1 MNDFYQSPADKMRF
15 EILLK
20 SLREGN
26 LNLSILGDDEAAL
39 SYYGKRIFQD
49 LREQGEEN
57 VELWTSA
64 DSEKLVERFNEILS
78 QLSLNEAQDKSTPP
92 APKRYMIFPDTNS
105 IEDFEI
111 QLLAR
116 LVNGFPASN
125 INVILLVNRN
135 DIYQKKLSAFGKN
148 LLQWILESENPPE
161 ANNDKQTMRDEWP
174 AAKENK
180 QQGSNKP
187 FAGKTEVFAAKLQ
200 AASDMEQKN
209 TDDLMN
215 EVPKNSNADVSGD
228 ELAASWAQ
236 EKKSGPQSRIAI
248 SLLGVVLL
256 TVGLF
261 CFLYWDRVNHEFD
274 SLQSYLSGKSNKA
287 VVSAEPATTASTL
300 GMSSSTSAVVKPP
313 ESINPEKEELVLP
326 NKEESNAVVAK
337 NEAKPEVNFQPKPE
351 SKVEPT
357 KPEPNPEPKIEQ
369 KAEPPKSKPAKK
381 TADISEDKK
390 WVNQLSDSNWVLQH
404 AALETLEEAK
414 AFQQASSNYKD
425 AKILFSPRKGKKMY
439 YIVLT
444 GPFESRQAA
453 QTVMQSNPALSKA
466 WMRSGKSL
474 KNQFQE

>member
-1 MNDFYQSPADKMRF
+1 MNDFHQSPADKIRF

-39 SYYGKRIFQD
+39 SYYGKRIFQH
-49 LREQGEEN
+49 LREQGEEH

-64 DSEKLVERFNEILS
+64 DSEKLVDRFNEILS

-135 DIYQKKLSAFGKN
+135 DTYAKKLSAFGKN
-148 LLQWILESENPPE
+148 LLQWILESEHLQE
-161 ANNDKQTMRDEWP
+161 TNNDKQTMRDEWP

-180 QQGSNKP
+180 PQGSDKP
-187 FAGKTEVFAAKLQ
+187 FAGKTEAFAAKLQ
-200 AASDMEQKN
+200 AVSDLAQKN
-209 TDDLMN
+209 SDDLMN
-215 EVPKNSNADVSGD
+215 EVPKDSNANVSGD

-236 EKKSGPQSRIAI
+236 DKKSGPQSRLAI
-248 SLLGVVLL
+248 GLLGVVLL
-256 TVGLF
+256 SVGLF
-261 CFLYWDRVNHEFD
+261 GFLYWDRVNQEFN
-274 SLQSYLSGKSNKA
+274 SLQTYLSGKSNKA
-287 VVSAEPATTASTL
+287 VAPSEPAPPPPPSTL
-300 GMSSSTSAVVKPP
+300 GMSSSTPSVVKPT

-326 NKEESNAVVAK
+326 SKEETNAIVAK
-337 NEAKPEVNFQPKPE
+337 NEVKPEPKPE
-351 SKVEPT
+351 PPKPEAT
-357 KPEPNPEPKIEQ
+357 KP
-369 KAEPPKSKPAKK
+369 KPTEKP
-381 TADISEDKK
+381 ADISEDKK
-390 WVNQLSDSNWVLQH
+390 WVNQLSDGSWVLQH

-444 GPFESRQAA
+444 GPYESRQAA